1 MECPKCQAGEMER
14 VLFEGIE
21 VDRCPGCGGI
31 WFDAGEAEA
40 LKKFKD
46 AADMDTGDALAG
58 LAYDTLENIACPRG
72 HGTMKMVVNPDLLH
86 IYFELCT
93 TCNGVWFDA
102 GEFTDYTKGDVAAL
116 FKF

>member
-1 MECPKCQAGEMER
+1 MECPKCRAGKMEQ

-40 LKKFKD
+40 LKQFED
-46 AADMDTGDALAG
+46 VAEIDTGDALGG
-58 LAYDTLENIACPRG
+58 LKYDMLENVACPRG
-72 HGTMKMVVNPDLLH
+72 HGTMKMVVNPRLLH
-86 IYFELCT
+86 IHFELCS

-102 GEFTDYTKGDVAAL
+102 GEFTDYAKGDVAAI
-116 FKF
+116 FRT